1 MAQKNKKKISKN
13 KEYSIV
19 TYFFFF
25 IFLALILYF
34 IYFQVIRSE
43 EFINSPYNSLQ
54 DLFSEYIVRGDI
66 VSADGH
72 ILAETK
78 VDEAGNE
85 TRNYPGGRTFAH
97 AVGFSTNGKAGL
109 ENQCNFNLL
118 RSHEFFVKQII
129 NNIIGEKSMGD
140 TVVTNLNYDLQ
151 NIAYEALGGYDGA
164 VIVMEPATGKILT
177 MVSKP
182 DYNPNT
188 IVEDWETINSEGSTS
203 LFNRATQGQYA
214 PGSTFKIFTA
224 LEYYRE
230 HPTDYNTYLYN
241 CTGTITQDNSKIS
254 CYKGEVH
261 GEVSFEESFAE
272 SCNTSFSNI
281 GLSIDNDALNSLCNS
296 MLFNTSLPIA
306 FESSKSKFSLSA
318 DDSAAMTMETCIGQ
332 GKTMVSPL
340 HMLLVTSAIC
350 NDGVL
355 MRPYMVDHTE
365 NIDGIVVDS
374 NEPSKYSTLL
384 TQEES
389 DMLEGLMS
397 AAVSYGT
404 CSKLNGQSY
413 TAFGKTGTAEVSDT
427 TDKTNAWFVG
437 YAKKEGY
444 NDLAIAVV
452 VEDSGAGS
460 TYAVP
465 IAKKVFDKY
474 FN

>member
-1 MAQKNKKKISKN
+1 MAQKNKKKTNKN
-13 KEYSIV
+13 REYSIV

-25 IFLALILYF
+25 IFLALIGYF
-34 IYFQVIRSE
+34 IYFQTAKSE
-43 EFINSPYNSLQ
+43 QFINSPYNSLQ
-54 DLFSEYIVRGDI
+54 DLFSQYVTRGDI

-72 ILAETK
+72 MLAETNTS
-78 VDEAGNE
+78 VDGTE
-85 TRNYPGGRTFAH
+85 TRNYPAGRMFAH

-118 RSHEFFVKQII
+118 RSHEFFVKQIFDDI
-129 NNIIGEKSMGD
+129 SGNKSKGD
-140 TVVTNLNYDLQ
+140 TVVTTLNYDLQ
-151 NIAYEALGGYDGA
+151 SVAYQSLGSYDGA
-164 VIVMEPATGKILT
+164 VIVMEPQTGKILA

-182 DYNPNT
+182 DYDPNT
-188 IVEDWETINSEGSTS
+188 IAADWESVNSEGNSS
-203 LFNRATQGQYA
+203 LYNRATQGQYA

-230 HPTDYNTYLYN
+230 HPDDYMDYQYD
-241 CTGTITQDNSKIS
+241 CTGKIVADNSTIN

-261 GEVSFEESFAE
+261 GAVNFEQSFAE

-281 GLSIDNDALNSLCNS
+281 GLQIDNDSFDALCNS

-306 FESSKSKFSLSA
+306 FESSKSKFSLSSE
-318 DDSAAMTMETCIGQ
+318 DSAAMTMETSIGQ

-355 MRPYMVDHTE
+355 MKPYLVDHTE
-365 NIDGIVVDS
+365 NVDGVVVSS
-374 NEPSKYSTLL
+374 NSQSQYSALL
-384 TQEES
+384 SQNES
-389 DMLEGLMS
+389 DMLESLMS

-404 CSKLNGQSY
+404 CSKLSGQSY
-413 TAFGKTGTAEVSDT
+413 SAYGKTGTAEVSDT
-427 TDKTNAWFVG
+427 TDQTNAWFVG
-437 YAKKEGY
+437 YAKKDGY
-444 NDLAIAVV
+444 NDIAIAVI
-452 VEDSGAGS
+452 VENSGAGS

-465 IAKKVFDKY
+465 IAKNVFDKY